1 MKANDF
7 IEEKLR
13 LLASKFKEIHIRYE
27 HRVITRSHLIE
38 IIPLSFYEEN
48 ESYFEEEAN
57 IEDEFEKL
65 FPEEN
70 IVFISEGSLTE
81 IKNADLELGYKKF
94 SFDYNSLIIKFEVEG
109 YSEEVENQS
118 FENYALAA

>member
-1 MKANDF
+1 MKAKDF

-13 LLASKFKEIHIRYE
+13 LLASKFKEVHIRYE
-27 HRVITRSHLIE
+27 YRTNTRSHLVE
-38 IIPLSFYEEN
+38 IIPLRFFEEN

-65 FPEEN
+65 YPEEN
-70 IVFISEGSLTE
+70 IIFISEGSLTE
-81 IKNADLELGYKKF
+81 IKNADLELGYEKF
-94 SFDYNSLIIKFEVEG
+94 SFDYNSFIINFEVDG